1 MEEDEENDEEGYIG
15 VKREAPDSAT
25 TLRITSSYLKDNSLF
40 SKEEQGY
47 EDKEP
52 ASGRNTITLRDSS
65 AHDESLG
72 LFIFKR
78 KKDLTSKV
86 GYNQKL

>member
-1 MEEDEENDEEGYIG
+1 VN
-15 VKREAPDSAT
+15 
-25 TLRITSSYLKDNSLF
+25 DNSLF

-47 EDKEP
+47 EDREL

-86 GYNQKL
+86 GYNQKLQTEIVRD